1 MRGEAVTGAEI
12 MGVVGFFVM
21 LFGFFFGL
29 WKYVDAKINAAKTE
43 ASSSASAAA
52 AMASLAREELAAHRL
67 HVAETYVSKSGLRE
81 QTEQIM
87 GAIGAVKDAVDQMT
101 LRVDRIVENQSKPR
115 TTRSS

>member
-1 MRGEAVTGAEI
+1 MTGAEI
-12 MGVVGFFVM
+12 MGAVGFFV
-21 LFGFFFGL
+21 LVFGFIFGL
-29 WKYVDAKINAAKTE
+29 WKYVDAKISAAKTE
-43 ASSSASAAA
+43 ASGAASAAS

-87 GAIGAVKDAVDQMT
+87 GAIGAVKDAVDKMT

-115 TTRSS
+115 ATRSG

>member
-1 MRGEAVTGAEI
+1 MTGAEI
-12 MGVVGFFVM
+12 MGAVGFFVM

-29 WKYVDAKINAAKTE
+29 WKYIDAKIGAAKTE
-43 ASSSASAAA
+43 AAGAAASAV

-87 GAIGAVKDAVDQMT
+87 EAISGVKSAVDAMT
-101 LRVDRIVENQSKPR
+101 LRIDRVVEGQPKAR
-115 TTRSS
+115 ATRAN

>member
-1 MRGEAVTGAEI
+1 MRGEAVIGAEI
-12 MGVVGFFVM
+12 MGVVGFFVT

-29 WKYVDAKINAAKTE
+29 WKYVDAKISAAKTE

-87 GAIGAVKDAVDQMT
+87 GAVKDAVDQMT
-101 LRVDRIVENQSKPR
+101 LRVDRFVENQSKPR
-115 TTRSS
+115 TTRGG

>member
-1 MRGEAVTGAEI
+1 MAVG
-12 MGVVGFFVM
+12 GFFVL

-29 WKYVDAKINAAKTE
+29 WKYVDTKITAARSDAVGT
-43 ASSSASAAA
+43 ASAAQA
-52 AMASLAREELAAHRL
+52 LASLAREELASHRL

-101 LRVDRIVENQSKPR
+101 LRVDRIVENQQKPR
-115 TTRSS
+115 ASRSS

>member
-1 MRGEAVTGAEI
+1 MTGAEI
-12 MGVVGFFVM
+12 MAVGGFFIV

-29 WKYVDAKINAAKTE
+29 WKYVDAKISSAKTE
-43 ASSSASAAA
+43 ASGAAIA
-52 AMASLAREELAAHRL
+52 AQALASLAREELAAHRL

-101 LRVDRIVENQSKPR
+101 LRVDRIVENQQKPR
-115 TTRSS
+115 ASRSS

>member
-1 MRGEAVTGAEI
+1 MSGAEI
-12 MGVVGFFVM
+12 MAVAVFIITV
-21 LFGFFFGL
+21 FGFFFGL
-29 WKYVDAKINAAKTE
+29 WKYVDAKISAAKTD
-43 ASSSASAAA
+43 AAGAAA
-52 AMASLAREELAAHRL
+52 AAQALASLAREELAAHRL

-87 GAIGAVKDAVDQMT
+87 GAIGAVKDAVDKMT